1 MRRSAALAVA
11 GSGSDQA
18 VAARLG
24 CEQVIADVLRAESDA
39 LAAAVT
45 SAPGPAARA
54 AELLASQDQPVFSIG
69 VGKSGLVAAKTAATL
84 SSLGLPA
91 FFLHAGEAAHGDL
104 GAVGSGCVV
113 LIFSNSGSTEEI
125 LRILPSLAA
134 RQCRLVG
141 IVGRT
146 DSPIARSAEIV
157 VPATVRAEAD
167 ALGMAPTTSTVLQMA
182 IGDAIAV
189 AASRLR
195 RFTREDFLKQHPAG
209 LLGRRLVPISSIMRT
224 GDDMPVVLPSASVAE
239 LLATMSAKRM
249 GAACVTDHGGRLI
262 GLIVDG
268 DLRRHIQA
276 RCDLYQAAAGE
287 IMRPEPVTVSPD
299 AALGEVLEMVR
310 DTGGGLLVLPVTDQA
325 GQLVGLVHVNDLL
338 TA

>member
-1 MRRSAALAVA
+1 MRRAAALAVTPVSA
-11 GSGSDQA
+11 GPS
-18 VAARLG
+18 
-24 CEQVIADVLRAESDA
+24 CEQIIADVLRAERDA
-39 LAAAVT
+39 LTAAIATVP
-45 SAPGPAARA
+45 AAAARA
-54 AELLASQDQPVFSIG
+54 AELIAGQGQPVFCVG

-104 GAVGSGCVV
+104 GAVPDGCVA
-113 LIFSNSGSTEEI
+113 LLFSNSGSTEEI

-134 RQCRLVG
+134 RRCRLVG
-141 IVGRT
+141 ILGRA
-146 DSPIARSAEIV
+146 DSPIARSVDIL
-157 VPATVRAEAD
+157 VPATVQAEAD
-167 ALGMAPTTSTVLQMA
+167 ALGMAPTASTTLQMA

-195 RFTREDFLKQHPAG
+195 RFTHQDFLKQHPAG

-224 GDDMPVVLPSASVAE
+224 GADLPVVFPSASVAE

-249 GAACVTDHGGRLI
+249 GAACVTDHGGRLL

-268 DLRRHIQA
+268 DIRRHIQA
-276 RCDLYQAAAGE
+276 RCDLYRAAAGE
-287 IMRPEPVTVSPD
+287 IMRPEPVTVLPD
-299 AALGEVLEMVR
+299 ATLGHVLELVR
-310 DTGGGLLVLPVTDQA
+310 GTGGLLVLPVTDDR
-325 GQLVGLVHVNDLL
+325 GQLLGLVHVNDLL